1 MLFNIYMSVKTPENY
16 EDFFL
21 QKFVSL
27 FRKFINSTLE
37 RVSEQSIIDN
47 LKKLNSSFDKLNYSK
62 IMLKISTSDAL
73 QQSLLTLSNNNFED
87 KALLVILKK
96 TDKKIWTLIPSINI
110 DKIFINLQFENRK
123 PCYELIYSIFIC
135 CKSYQ
140 NIKISSES
148 VFNPYMT
155 SESVNNNYTLNNV
168 VENYKVETPDSYE
181 FMIETLTKQLLN
193 DGTDKDL
200 DNQIKNMKD
209 EDINSATDN
218 INKMLV
224 DEANTGNKSALI
236 ISTMLDKLKNE
247 IVDLKNTP
255 NANEDGQGLKKIFG
269 IAQKITGEMQKN
281 LSGQKINPLELWDTT
296 ANLASQTMNT
306 PSLNLISGL
315 IRGQIEKNIN
325 GESNTEDM
333 KDELLNAMQSLNLSK

>member
-1 MLFNIYMSVKTPENY
+1 MSNNTPENY

-21 QKFVSL
+21 QKFVTL
-27 FRKFINSTLE
+27 FKKFINTTLD
-37 RVSEQSIIDN
+37 RVTDKGIIDN
-47 LKKLNSSFDKLNYSK
+47 LTKINNSFDKLNYSK
-62 IMLKISTSDAL
+62 IMLKISSSEIL
-73 QQSLLTLSNNNFED
+73 QQSLLTFSNNNFED

-110 DKIFINLQFENRK
+110 DKIFINLLLEYRK
-123 PCYELIYSIFIC
+123 SCYDLIYSIFIC
-135 CKSYQ
+135 CRSYQ
-140 NIKISSES
+140 NIKTTSES

-155 SESVNNNYTLNNV
+155 SDGVNNNYCLNNV

-209 EDINSATDN
+209 EDINNATMN
-218 INKMLV
+218 INKLLI
-224 DEANTGNKSALI
+224 DEANGGNKSALI
-236 ISTMLDKLKNE
+236 ISTMLEKLKNE

-255 NANEDGQGLKKIFG
+255 DANDGGQGLKKIFG
-269 IAQKITGEMQKN
+269 IAQKITGEMQTN

-296 ANLASQTMNT
+296 ANLANQTINT

-315 IRGQIEKNIN
+315 IRSQIENNMN
-325 GESNTEDM
+325 GKTNNEEL
-333 KDELLNAMQSLNLSK
+333 KGELLNAMQNLNISK